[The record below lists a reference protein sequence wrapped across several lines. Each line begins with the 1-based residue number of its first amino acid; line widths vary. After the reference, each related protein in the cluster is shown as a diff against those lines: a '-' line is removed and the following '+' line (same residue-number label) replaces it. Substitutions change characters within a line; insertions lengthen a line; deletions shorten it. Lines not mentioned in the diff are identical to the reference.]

1 MLFKDLYEAKFYNLI
16 EPNEETVIDLDH
28 QVTLLTGYNGSGKST
43 VLNTLHYVFSS
54 FLDNEYQIP
63 RRDWCTSFKF
73 KAKDEFSQ
81 MDHFH
86 FICPEEFKNDIPD
99 TQDKEEILC
108 DIHSSIK
115 ERFEDVKCC
124 FDEHAT
130 RMKLS
135 RHKISKRDSF
145 FQSFFILYNKENEH
159 YSESSDAI
167 LFSDEIILH
176 AKKNNKIFD
185 EKESLDIFSVQKN
198 IDKSLYS
205 LLLEFSVDAKVEK
218 SLTSVYDDLMKS
230 LNETK
235 KKLDS
240 IKIEL
245 KVENKKYNDT
255 DSDNYEQLEK
265 LLKWNDISDN
275 IKSNNSKLYDRPIN
289 NFMSILN
296 SFFKETKREFFIDDN
311 GFLVLRKKTNRGDGN
326 ASLNIRWYDLSKGE
340 KNLLTLLLLAY
351 SNKGKDTIFLLDE
364 PDLSMHISWQKKL
377 IKTLINLAPNSKFI
391 IATHSPAM
399 ITNITDQRILNL
411 NKI

>member
-16 EPNEETVIDLDH
+16 EPNEETVVNLDH
-28 QVTLLTGYNGSGKST
+28 KVTLLTGYNGSGKST
-43 VLNTLHYVFSS
+43 VLNTLHYVLSS
-54 FLDNEYQIP
+54 YLDNEYRIP

-73 KAKDEFSQ
+73 RGKKEDPQ

-108 DIHSSIK
+108 DIHVPIK
-115 ERFEDVKCC
+115 DRFENAKSC
-124 FDEHAT
+124 FDDHAQK
-130 RMKLS
+130 MKLS
-135 RHKISKRDSF
+135 RNKISNRDSF
-145 FQSFFILYNKENEH
+145 FQSFFILYNENNEEYH
-159 YSESSDAI
+159 ESSDAI

-176 AKKNNKIFD
+176 ANKHNKITED
-185 EKESLDIFSVQKN
+185 IDNLDVFSVQKN
-198 IDKSLYS
+198 IDKSLHR

-218 SLTSVYDDLMKS
+218 NLSSIYEDLIKS

-235 KKLDS
+235 KKLNS
-240 IKIEL
+240 IKKEKIQDENSPSIEVL
-245 KVENKKYNDT
+245 LEW
-255 DSDNYEQLEK
+255 SDIN
-265 LLKWNDISDN
+265 NN
-275 IKSNNSKLYDRPIN
+275 IKNTNSRLYDRPIN

-311 GFLVLRKKTNRGDGN
+311 GFLVLRKKINRGLGN
-326 ASLNIRWYDLSKGE
+326 RSLNIKWYDLSKGE
-340 KNLLTLLLLAY
+340 KNLLTLLLLAFT
-351 SNKGKDTIFLLDE
+351 KKDTDTLFLLDE

-377 IKTLINLAPNSKFI
+377 ISTLISLAPNCKFV

-399 ITNITDQRILNL
+399 ITNIPDQKILNL

>member
-1 MLFKDLYEAKFYNLI
+1 MLFKDLYEAKLYNLI

-43 VLNTLHYVFSS
+43 VLNTIHYVFSS
-54 FLDNEYQIP
+54 YLDNDYLIP

-73 KAKDEFSQ
+73 KGKDTDSQ

-99 TQDKEEILC
+99 TQDKEAILC
-108 DIHSSIK
+108 DIHAPIK

-130 RMKLS
+130 NMQLS
-135 RHKISKRDSF
+135 RNKINKRDSF
-145 FQSFFILYNKENEH
+145 FQSFFILYDKKNEEH
-159 YSESSDAI
+159 NDVSDAI
-167 LFSDEIILH
+167 LFSDETILH
-176 AKKNNKIFD
+176 ARKNNKILD
-185 EKESLDIFSVQKN
+185 EKDSLDIFSVQKN
-198 IDKSLYS
+198 IDKSLYR

-218 SLTSVYDDLMKS
+218 SLTSVYDDLIKS

-235 KKLDS
+235 KQLDS
-240 IKIEL
+240 IKIDF
-245 KVENKKYNDT
+245 KIENKIH
-255 DSDNYEQLEK
+255 DSNEHIEK
-265 LLKWNDISDN
+265 FIKWNDISHN

-289 NFMSILN
+289 NFMSIIN

-311 GFLVLRKKTNRGDGN
+311 GFLVLRKKTNRGTGN
-326 ASLNIRWYDLSKGE
+326 KPLNIRWYDLSKGE
-340 KNLLTLLLLAY
+340 KNLLTLLLLAF
-351 SNKGKDTIFLLDE
+351 SNKDKDTIFLLDE
-364 PDLSMHISWQKKL
+364 PDLSMHIGWQKKL

-399 ITNITDQRILNL
+399 IANIPNQKILNL

>member
-1 MLFKDLYEAKFYNLI
+1 MLFKDLYEAKLYNLI
-16 EPNEETVIDLDH
+16 EPNEETIIDLDQ

-54 FLDNEYQIP
+54 FLDNEYLIP

-73 KAKDEFSQ
+73 KGKDEDSQ

-99 TQDKEEILC
+99 THHKEEILC

-115 ERFEDVKCC
+115 DRFEDVKCC
-124 FDEHAT
+124 FDEHAIN
-130 RMKLS
+130 MKLS
-135 RHKISKRDSF
+135 RNKINKRDSF
-145 FQSFFILYNKENEH
+145 FQSFFILYN
-159 YSESSDAI
+159 SEFTDFDSSNAI

-176 AKKNNKIFD
+176 AKKNNKDLD
-185 EKESLDIFSVQKN
+185 ENDSLDIFSAKKN
-198 IDKSLYS
+198 IDKSLYK

-218 SLTSVYDDLMKS
+218 NLTSIYDDLIKS

-240 IKIEL
+240 FKIDLKTENKIEA
-245 KVENKKYNDT
+245 
-255 DSDNYEQLEK
+255 SDDQLEK
-265 LLKWNDISDN
+265 IIQWNDISHN

-311 GFLVLRKKTNRGDGN
+311 GFLVLRKKINRGFGN
-326 ASLNIRWYDLSKGE
+326 KSLDIRWYDLSKGE
-340 KNLLTLLLLAY
+340 KNLLTLLLLAF
-351 SNKGKDTIFLLDE
+351 SNKDKDTIFLLDE
-364 PDLSMHISWQKKL
+364 PDLSMHIGWQKKL

-399 ITNITDQRILNL
+399 ITNIPNQKILNL